1 MKSLKEIVGEMILAT
16 ACGAIVG
23 GAFGYSMEA
32 VREGLHE
39 DEREKNNYLSRYVM
53 DKKLIAGG
61 AALGSAVAATIYL
74 LRGREEK
81 RREDNEEGKV

>member
-1 MKSLKEIVGEMILAT
+1 MKTLKRIVGEMILAT

-23 GAFGYSMEA
+23 GAFGYSVEA

-39 DEREKNNYLSRYVM
+39 DERGENSYLGRYVM

-74 LRGREEK
+74 LRGREE
-81 RREDNEEGKV
+81 RRDDNEEGKV